1 MSVRTVWA
9 GFAIGVGLLAAAP
22 QDQSDVHKVGGDV
35 TAPRVISRSDPQY
48 TDEAQA
54 AKVEGTVLLSI
65 VIAPDGLAHNINV
78 VKGIGS
84 GLDEKAV
91 EAVQKW
97 KFQPGTKDGQAVS
110 VRAQIEVNFRMK

>member
-1 MSVRTVWA
+1 MSLKKVLA
-9 GFAIGVGLLAAAP
+9 GSVLGVGLLAAAP
-22 QDQSDVHKVGGDV
+22 QDQSGVNKVGGGV

-54 AKVEGTVLLSI
+54 AKVEGTVLLSV
-65 VIAPDGLAHNINV
+65 VIAPDGMAHNINV
-78 VKGIGS
+78 VKSLGS

-97 KFQPGTKDGQAVS
+97 KFAPGTKDGAPVS

>member
-84 GLDEKAV
+84 GLENAP
-91 EAVQKW
+91 W
-97 KFQPGTKDGQAVS
+97 TGSIWSQA
-110 VRAQIEVNFRMK
+110 RLNAGDDPAKL